1 MCHRLLSPLFFQA
14 SMPIPIPTSQVCM
27 SQAKLQ
33 CELESQMYMAPCFL
47 PPFSPVTVAQ
57 VIGVAFCK
65 ISLSS
70 PPSQLLPWCLQIMA
84 LRLMLGAMLLT
95 LAVSSTLKESVMMY
109 KATKKWQPNHYM
121 QLFVKDGILYFLSY
135 ICLPL
140 PFPSLTFTTI
150 TFSHPCYSQLLPK
163 QN

>member
-1 MCHRLLSPLFFQA
+1 MESIQKDPLYPLVHSCATGYCLHCFSRHLCQ
-14 SMPIPIPTSQVCM
+14 SQYLPLRYVCM

-135 ICLPL
+135 VSLF
-140 PFPSLTFTTI
+140 PFL
-150 TFSHPCYSQLLPK
+150 H
-163 QN
+163 